1 MKKFSWY
8 MIVLESQS
16 RSFRHIDFDHLLR
29 PMDFAISIVQL
40 NKSHQTVDYQDKE
53 KNWYHLTDTQDF
65 QNFLIKWLKN
75 VLSVFLDLCISL
87 INYIIKAFSGTIDI
101 TEGWWGGGFSLLSL
115 VNYTWTNNSLMCCG
129 TIDKQDDLLRT
140 KNSTENKE

>member
-53 KNWYHLTDTQDF
+53 KIDTTLLT
-65 QNFLIKWLKN
+65 LKI
-75 VLSVFLDLCISL
+75 F
-87 INYIIKAFSGTIDI
+87 KTF
-101 TEGWWGGGFSLLSL
+101 
-115 VNYTWTNNSLMCCG
+115 
-129 TIDKQDDLLRT
+129 
-140 KNSTENKE
+140 